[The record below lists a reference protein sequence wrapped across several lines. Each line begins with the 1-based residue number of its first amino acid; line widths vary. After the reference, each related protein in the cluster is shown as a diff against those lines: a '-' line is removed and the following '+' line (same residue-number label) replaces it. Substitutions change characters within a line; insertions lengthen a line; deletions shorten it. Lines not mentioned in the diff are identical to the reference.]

1 MGNLKNSILSL
12 AGKYLEA
19 DAKKQ
24 PEKAKTLFGAAKLPA
39 ALKIKK
45 EK

>member
-1 MGNLKNSILSL
+1 MNNKLLSM

-19 DAKKQ
+19 DAKK
-24 PEKAKTLFGAAKLPA
+24 EASKVKTLFGAAKLPES
-39 ALKIKK
+39 LKVKK

>member
-1 MGNLKNSILSL
+1 MKNSILSM

-24 PEKAKTLFGAAKLPA
+24 PEKAKTLFGAAKMPES
-39 ALKIKK
+39 LKTKK

>member
-1 MGNLKNSILSL
+1 MHNKLLSM

-19 DAKKQ
+19 DAKN
-24 PEKAKTLFGAAKLPA
+24 EEARGKTLFGAAKLPES
-39 ALKIKK
+39 LKVKK

>member
-1 MGNLKNSILSL
+1 MSNLKNSILSM

-24 PEKAKTLFGAAKLPA
+24 PAKAKTLFGAAKLPE
-39 ALKIKK
+39 ALKTQK